1 MTSDQRDFETELRRL
16 CERLASTPTV
26 TADEVRELAETGR
39 RNLRLLL
46 QRSEDE
52 ER

>member
-1 MTSDQRDFETELRRL
+1 MTEAFDTELQRL
-16 CERLASTPTV
+16 YERLASTPTTV

-46 QRSEDE
+46 QRSEDD